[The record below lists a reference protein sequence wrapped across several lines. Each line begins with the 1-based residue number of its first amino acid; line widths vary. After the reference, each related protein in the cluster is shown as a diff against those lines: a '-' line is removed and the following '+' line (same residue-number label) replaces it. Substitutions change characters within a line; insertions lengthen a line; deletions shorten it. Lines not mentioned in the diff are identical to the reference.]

1 MKDICIKLLQICKD
15 AGQRLNGRNL
25 TTDNLYTGVE
35 LARELESKFKMT
47 IIGTLRKNKKGI
59 PKEMF
64 NAAGKEPFSSEIWY
78 EVKESNPAR
87 IHLTEY
93 TVVNKS
99 KGKRSIVILSTMIPY
114 RGVTKDRR
122 KKPAIFKLYDFTK
135 GGVDIVDQRMAKWS
149 TQIKCTKWTLCIF
162 QFFLDCSRVNGCT
175 LFSTAR
181 DENPRLADTKSY
193 LWNLAH
199 RLVLPWL
206 YTRKLAPGIQKS
218 VQRNIALTIEN
229 AKQGGIDFEAPQVGE
244 AVPFGEAEDDIE
256 GVYDGETEE
265 VGEDV
270 HDGEP
275 EQVGEAVHDG
285 EPEQVGEA
293 VHDGEPE
300 QVGEAVHDGEPEQVG
315 EAGVEEDNVDQPG
328 LDIQAAPQADLA
340 DNIFVGPKKVTTRKR
355 CVSCLEESYGG
366 GYKNK
371 KQSLQKVNTLCQICK
386 NISCLR
392 HLKQACIICTKLLV
406 KKDTSE

>member
-135 GGVDIVDQRMAKWS
+135 GGVDIVDQRMANWS

-275 EQVGEAVHDG
+275 EQVGEA
-285 EPEQVGEA
+285 
-293 VHDGEPE
+293 
-300 QVGEAVHDGEPEQVG
+300 
-315 EAGVEEDNVDQPG
+315 GVEEDNVDQPG